1 MPEPV
6 MFAPAPAVAV
16 DVLEPTGENAPTL
29 ELGKLVVRRPV
40 DVGLVVTVPVEAVPV
55 VVLAAVVVVP
65 CEAVF
70 ATGAVLVPLP
80 VPPELPPLAVLTSS
94 ASRQA
99 TEPSVRSVNMLHFSS
114 FVMMGLFRSQTV
126 RLDIRSM
133 GLGVDLRQPTS
144 HLFK

>member
-1 MPEPV
+1 
-6 MFAPAPAVAV
+6 MFAPVPAVAV

-29 ELGKLVVRRPV
+29 ELGKVVVGRPV

-55 VVLAAVVVVP
+55 VVLAAVVVP
-65 CEAVF
+65 CEPVF
-70 ATGAVLVPLP
+70 ATGAVLAPLP

-99 TEPSVRSVNMLHFSS
+99 TEPSVRSVNMLHFNS

-133 GLGVDLRQPTS
+133 GLGLDLGQPTS